1 MSVIYSLHI
10 KDTVQQVAALMYAGS
25 GVAAVFVGDLVSLFV
40 FWEATAITS
49 VFLIWARRTE
59 RAYAT
64 GMRYLLI
71 QVGSGV
77 LLLAGTI
84 IHYRAT
90 GSLAFGAEA
99 QPVGLFAFDD
109 IADASPGIVLI
120 FLSFGIKAAFPLLHK
135 LVAGRLPRSH
145 DHRHRLALGLHD
157 QARYLRTG
165 ARIRRHRPADSHWRR
180 DDGVPRSSTP

>member
-1 MSVIYSLHI
+1 MADPAGTLITVEMFDYSLILTRVDKLSRIFGIIFHIAALLSVIYSLHI

-90 GSLAFGAEA
+90 DRSRSARRRSPSASSRSTTSLTRAPGSC
-99 QPVGLFAFDD
+99 
-109 IADASPGIVLI
+109 
-120 FLSFGIKAAFPLLHK
+120 
-135 LVAGRLPRSH
+135 
-145 DHRHRLALGLHD
+145 
-157 QARYLRTG
+157 
-165 ARIRRHRPADSHWRR
+165 
-180 DDGVPRSSTP
+180 